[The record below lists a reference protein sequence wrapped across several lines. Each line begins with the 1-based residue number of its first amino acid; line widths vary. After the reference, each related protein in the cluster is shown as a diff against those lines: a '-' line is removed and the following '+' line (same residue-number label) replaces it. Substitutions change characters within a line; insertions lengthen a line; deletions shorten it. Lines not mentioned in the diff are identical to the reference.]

1 VKGAAASSGRQAP
14 GLRRAGT
21 PGRLSRVEHAIAVTQ
36 DPVSQGIVAAVIV
49 AVFALLAME
58 KAHRVLVIFSAV
70 ALLWLITYF
79 TPWHLI
85 TFEAAHQAL
94 DLNVLLLLASM
105 MAIVGVLKTTGVFDW
120 AVGRLIERTR
130 GRPGSLLA
138 MVVWFTGVLS
148 AVCDNV
154 TTVIFVYPMAI
165 RVAAATAIRPAALLL
180 PMVIASNIGGTATLI
195 GDPPNILIGS
205 GAGLSF
211 FDFIENLTMPV
222 LWMLVVCLWFSR
234 RYYRS
239 ALAEA
244 RPAAVAVETGVI
256 QQPLLLKW
264 SLTIS
269 ALVFVGFFTH
279 SLTGMPV
286 AVPAAIGAAMVLVAQ
301 DWIMLRTH
309 RPTHG
314 ERVHGIL
321 NVIER
326 EIEWPTL
333 AFFAF
338 LFIAVGAAVGTGLI
352 DTMAGGLE
360 RFIGWGRAS
369 FGLSETG
376 TLLFA
381 ALMVLWV
388 SGILSALI
396 DNIPYVAV
404 AIPLIARLVG
414 GLTGDT
420 EILWWALSLGAC
432 LGGNGSAIGASANV
446 TVIGLADKGGHHI
459 SFREFTRFGASMA
472 TITLVM
478 SSLFIAAH
486 LYLGKLPTLFAG
498 GAALVAYLLVKAVR
512 GRVVSSER

>member
-1 VKGAAASSGRQAP
+1 
-14 GLRRAGT
+14 
-21 PGRLSRVEHAIAVTQ
+21 VEHAISVTQ
-36 DPVSQGIVAAVIV
+36 DPVSQAIVAGIIV
-49 AVFALLAME
+49 MVFALLAME

-79 TPWHLI
+79 TPYHLI
-85 TFEAAHQAL
+85 TFEGAHQAL

-105 MAIVGVLKTTGVFDW
+105 MAVVGVLKTTGVFDW
-120 AVGRLIERTR
+120 AVGRLLERSGGQPHR
-130 GRPGSLLA
+130 LLA
-138 MVVWFTGVLS
+138 MVVWFTGLLS

-154 TTVIFVYPMAI
+154 TTVIFVFPMAI
-165 RVAAATAIRPAALLL
+165 RMAAAAGIRPAAILL

-234 RYYRS
+234 RYYRQELG
-239 ALAEA
+239 AA
-244 RPAAVAVETGVI
+244 RPAAIQAGEGVI
-256 QQPLLLKW
+256 RQPLLLRW
-264 SLTIS
+264 SLVIS
-269 ALVFVGFFTH
+269 ALIFVGFFTH
-279 SLTGMPV
+279 AATGMPV
-286 AVPAAIGAAMVLVAQ
+286 AVPAAIGAAMILVAQ
-301 DWIMLRTH
+301 DWILLRTH
-309 RPTHG
+309 RPTQG

-321 NVIER
+321 HVIER

-360 RFIGWGRAS
+360 RFIEWGRGS
-369 FGLSETG
+369 FGLTETG

-381 ALMVLWV
+381 ALMILWV
-388 SGILSALI
+388 SGLLSALI

-404 AIPLIARLVG
+404 TIPLVARLAG
-414 GLTGDT
+414 SLPGDT

-432 LGGNGSAIGASANV
+432 LGGNGTAIGASANV
-446 TVIGLADKGGHHI
+446 TVIGLAEKSAQLI

-472 TITLVM
+472 TLTLLM
-478 SSLFIAAH
+478 ASAFIAAH
-486 LYLGKLPTLFAG
+486 LYFGQVETLVAG
-498 GAALVAYLLVKAVR
+498 SAALALYLVVKAVVAR
-512 GRVVSSER
+512 R

>member
-1 VKGAAASSGRQAP
+1 
-14 GLRRAGT
+14 
-21 PGRLSRVEHAIAVTQ
+21 VEHAIAVTQ

-85 TFEAAHQAL
+85 TFEGAHQAL

-130 GRPGSLLA
+130 GRPGALMA
-138 MVVWFTGVLS
+138 MVVWFTGLLS

-154 TTVIFVYPMAI
+154 TTVIFVYPMVI
-165 RVAAATAIRPAALLL
+165 RMAAATGIRPAALLL

-244 RPAAVAVETGVI
+244 HPAAVEVDTDVI

-264 SLTIS
+264 SLAIS
-269 ALVFVGFFTH
+269 ALVFVGFLTH
-279 SLTGMPV
+279 SITGMPV
-286 AVPAAIGAAMVLVAQ
+286 AVPAAIGAAMILVAQ
-301 DWIMLRTH
+301 DWITLRTH
-309 RPTHG
+309 RPTQG

-352 DTMAGGLE
+352 DTLAGGLE
-360 RFIGWGRAS
+360 RFIGWGRVS
-369 FGLSETG
+369 LSLSETG

-388 SGILSALI
+388 SGLLSSLI

-404 AIPLIARLVG
+404 TIPLIARLVG

-446 TVIGLADKGGHHI
+446 TVIGLADKAGNHI
-459 SFREFTRFGASMA
+459 SFGEFTRYGASMA

-486 LYLGKLPTLFAG
+486 LYVGKLPTLYAG
-498 GAALVAYLLVKAVR
+498 SAALAAYLLVKAVR
-512 GRVVSSER
+512 GRVVRSET

>member
-1 VKGAAASSGRQAP
+1 
-14 GLRRAGT
+14 
-21 PGRLSRVEHAIAVTQ
+21 VEHAIAVTQ

-49 AVFALLAME
+49 AVFVLLAME

-85 TFEAAHQAL
+85 TFEGAHEAL

-130 GRPGSLLA
+130 GRPGSLMA

-154 TTVIFVYPMAI
+154 TTVIFVYPM
-165 RVAAATAIRPAALLL
+165 AIRPAALLL

-211 FDFIENLTMPV
+211 YDFIENLTMPV
-222 LWMLVVCLWFSR
+222 LWMLVACLWFSR

-244 RPAAVAVETGVI
+244 RPAAVTVDTDLI

-264 SLTIS
+264 SLAIS

-279 SLTGMPV
+279 SITGMPV
-286 AVPAAIGAAMVLVAQ
+286 AVPAAIGAAMILVAQ

-309 RPTHG
+309 HPTQG

-321 NVIER
+321 DVIER

-352 DTMAGGLE
+352 DTLAGGLE
-360 RFIGWGRAS
+360 RFIGWGRVS
-369 FGLSETG
+369 LGLSETG

-381 ALMVLWV
+381 SLMVLWV
-388 SGILSALI
+388 SGLLSSLI

-404 AIPLIARLVG
+404 TIPLIARLVG

-432 LGGNGSAIGASANV
+432 LGGNGTAIGASANV
-446 TVIGLADKGGHHI
+446 TVIGLADKSGHHI
-459 SFREFTRFGASMA
+459 SFRDFTRYGASMA
-472 TITLVM
+472 TITLLM
-478 SSLFIAAH
+478 SSVFIAAH
-486 LYLGKLPTLFAG
+486 LYVGKLPTLYAG
-498 GAALVAYLLVKAVR
+498 GAALAAYFAVNAVR
-512 GRVVSSER
+512 GRVVRRER